1 MKPGTKPGTKF
12 SVAHCK
18 AIVEGL
24 RRAMDNGWRPIK
36 QTPEEHQRRVIMAGQ
51 TMAGRPQRLDTVCGK
66 HTDNKAAKWWKF
78 ENKGLGKT
86 LEGKNLSQIVRDNE
100 TLFDPTDVQWKDS
113 SCRAAGCLRS
123 LKSAKKRTRNSWKGW
138 VLCTPNEEN
147 L

>member
-18 AIVEGL
+18 AIAEGL
-24 RRAMDNGWRPIK
+24 HRAMANGWRPIK
-36 QTPEEHQRRVIMAGQ
+36 HTPEEHQRRVIMAGQ

-66 HTDNKAAKWWKF
+66 HKDNKNAKWWKF

-86 LEGKNLSQIVRDNE
+86 LEGKNLSQLVRDNE
-100 TLFDPTDVQWKDS
+100 NLFDPADVQWSKS
-113 SCRAAGCLRS
+113 RCRVEVSLRL
-123 LKSAKKRTRNSWKGW
+123 LKCTKKRTRNSWKGW
-138 VLCTPNEEN
+138 VLCTPDGA